1 MRKSKNCSGFALME
15 LLLVVLLFAMFASMV
30 CPALIK
36 AHKKSRAIIK
46 KTEMFHNARIE
57 VFLRD
62 DASETTQMWHA
73 TNTAK
78 TFAPD
83 HYVLPKHLVD

>member
-1 MRKSKNCSGFALME
+1 ME
-15 LLLVVLLFAMFASMV
+15 LLLVVLLFAMFTSMV
-30 CPALIK
+30 FPALIR

-46 KTEMFHNARIE
+46 KTEVFHSFRLEI
-57 VFLRD
+57 FLRD
-62 DASETTQMWHA
+62 DATESDQMWWA

-78 TFAPD
+78 TYAPD